1 MADQLTVAGVVAT
14 PVKHTITSEGL
25 DVSQFRL
32 ASSNRRFDTATRS
45 WVDGETNWYTI
56 VAFRHLAANLA
67 ASLDKGQRVLVTG
80 RLRVRDWRSD
90 DKKGTSVEIV
100 ADAVGHDLAWG
111 TARFTRTPRASTG
124 PAAAE
129 DPAPVGDPSEASA
142 AEAFPEDAREPAA
155 VPF

>member
-1 MADQLTVAGVVAT
+1 LNLAAGLKYRQVTVT
-14 PVKHTITSEGL
+14 W
-25 DVSQFRL
+25 F
-32 ASSNRRFDTATRS
+32 
-45 WVDGETNWYTI
+45 TI

-80 RLRVRDWRSD
+80 RLRVRDWQSD

-111 TARFTRTPRASTG
+111 TAQFTRTPRASTG
-124 PAAAE
+124 PVAAE
-129 DPAPVGDPSEASA
+129 DLAPADDTAESSA
-142 AEAFPEDAREPAA
+142 TGAFPQEAREPAA